1 MRGRLCLARGLQ
13 GPSMARS
20 TQPGDDD
27 GDDEDDDD
35 YDDDDDDDENVTCFA
50 RRSCDSS
57 FG

>member
-27 GDDEDDDD
+27 GYDD
-35 YDDDDDDDENVTCFA
+35 YDHDHDDDDDDDDDDDLFC
-50 RRSCDSS
+50 
-57 FG
+57 